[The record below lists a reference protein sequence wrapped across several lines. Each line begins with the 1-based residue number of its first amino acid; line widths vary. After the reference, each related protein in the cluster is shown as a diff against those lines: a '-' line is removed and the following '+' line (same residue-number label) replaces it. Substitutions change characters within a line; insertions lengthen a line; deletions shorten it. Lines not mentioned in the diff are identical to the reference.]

1 MVASALLLLV
11 GCDRSGSFVEGRL
24 PNLCAEAYQVCNVTA
39 GCALDPIH
47 YVTGTFPGARRVV
60 VRHPEPTRYRVMFFL
75 SETTSPGTEF
85 SLRLHEPDCGFD
97 PDEAG
102 VDWTDVDLIEEA
114 GLDRTLIFED
124 LTVYE
129 PGEHL
134 LEVFSDATVEYVMAA
149 EPILNDLP
157 VTTAR

>member
-1 MVASALLLLV
+1 MMLTAASCEA
-11 GCDRSGSFVEGRL
+11 GGSFIDGRL

-47 YVTGTFPGARRVV
+47 YVSGTFPGARRVV

-75 SETTSPGTEF
+75 TETISPGTGF

-102 VDWTDVDLIEEA
+102 VELTDIDLIEEA
-114 GLDRTLIFED
+114 GLDRTLIFDD
-124 LTVYE
+124 LVVRE

-149 EPILNDLP
+149 EPILNDEP
-157 VTTAR
+157 VSTER